1 MTGNRFLG
9 LSGTVSAKI
18 TGACPEDCLS
28 RIAAAGIRFRD
39 FQKLDELTVCVK
51 ISQRDIPTVRQFA
64 KKTMCSVT
72 FLDVSGLIPRLRAM
86 GKRIFYLPVL
96 LGLVALVFWLQSHIW
111 FFTVS
116 GNETIPA
123 EKILWVLEDN
133 GIQFFTPVDSLDM
146 NTVKNQILED
156 LPELGWITINTEGG
170 HAQVVVRERTEKP
183 VITEDSAPS
192 NVVAK
197 KSGVISR
204 VEVTGGTASVAEG
217 DIVSEGDLLISG
229 ISDLDK
235 TMLLTRA
242 QGEIYAHTW
251 NPVTA
256 KTSEF
261 LTQKTYTGREKT
273 GYQMTLGKKTI
284 NLYKSS
290 GISYD
295 NYDKIMESVRAELPG
310 GYQLPVKLTKITWR
324 EYIPTSV
331 PLEEGQA
338 QGLLEEAIQRQLRLS
353 LTAGSVVE
361 TRLELVQEEG
371 KFLLTGTA
379 ECQEEIGTEIKIK
392 D

>member
-1 MTGNRFLG
+1 MVT
-9 LSGTVSAKI
+9 AKI

-28 RIAAAGIRFRD
+28 RMAALGIRFRD
-39 FQKLDELTVCVK
+39 FQKVDELTVSVR
-51 ISQRDIPTVRQFA
+51 ISQRDIQPVRRCA
-64 KKTMCSVT
+64 KKTMCSME
-72 FLDVSGLIPRLRAM
+72 LSELSGLVPRLRAM

-96 LGLVALVFWLQSHIW
+96 AAIVLFVFWLQSHIW

-116 GNETIPA
+116 GNETVPT
-123 EKILWVLEDN
+123 ERILWVLEEN
-133 GIQFFTPVDSLDM
+133 GIGFFTPSESLDM
-146 NTVKNQILED
+146 NTVKNQVLED

-170 HAQVVVRERTEKP
+170 HAHVVVRERTEKP
-183 VITEDSAPS
+183 TVSEDAAPS

-229 ISDLDK
+229 VSDLDK
-235 TMLLTRA
+235 TLLMTRA

-251 NPVTA
+251 NPIAA
-256 KTSEF
+256 KAADF
-261 LTQKTYTGREKT
+261 LTEKSYSGREET
-273 GYQMTLGKKTI
+273 GYQLTWGKKTI
-284 NLYKSS
+284 NFYKTS
-290 GISYD
+290 GISYG
-295 NYDKIMESVRAELPG
+295 NYDKIMESVHAVLPG
-310 GYQLPVKLTKITWR
+310 GYELPVTLTKITWR
-324 EYIPTSV
+324 EYSPTQV

-338 QGLLEEAIQRQLRLS
+338 QILLEESVRRQLRLS

-361 TRLELVQEEG
+361 TRLELLQEEG
-371 KFLLTGTA
+371 KYILSGVA